1 MKNALYFLL
10 LSISLTSC
18 LKDKG
23 KPVEPY
29 VKRIIYS
36 ETFDTN
42 PNWTQLPSGTVFNPD
57 TNVVRVQNGL
67 LKLTYDQTLI
77 GCAWI
82 GAKYLQTQPLEN
94 SFLDKVDIRVKLN
107 KGYFQDILTYHDT
120 VDALGHPCQ
129 SGTRPSFSNLR
140 LDFNCLDVYFPNTN
154 NGIFQRDSVI
164 DYNNANK
171 VIGKEF
177 EIIYDNG
184 KKKYFIDGIEQAN
197 DNIFINWQNIVNQP
211 LNIEFDLGHLAF
223 LNPRA
228 DELFV
233 DEIEIYTWT
242 GEKK

>member
-1 MKNALYFLL
+1 MKNAIFFLL
-10 LSISLTSC
+10 LSIALTTC
-18 LKDKG
+18 TKEKG
-23 KPVEPY
+23 KLPEPY

-42 PNWTQLPSGTVFNPD
+42 PNWTPLPSGTIFNPD

-82 GAKYLQTQPLEN
+82 GAQYRQTQPLEN
-94 SFLDKVDIRVKLN
+94 SFLDKVGIRVKLN
-107 KGYFQDILTYHDT
+107 NGFFQYIETYHDT

-129 SGTRPSFSNLR
+129 SGTIPSFSDLR
-140 LDFNCLDVYFPNTN
+140 LDFNCLDIWFPNPN
-154 NGIFQRDSVI
+154 NGRFHRDSVI
-164 DYNNANK
+164 DYNIANK
-171 VIGKEF
+171 VTGKEF
-177 EIIYDNG
+177 EIIYDKG
-184 KKKYFIDGIEQAN
+184 KKQCFIDGIEQAT
-197 DNIFINWQNIVNQP
+197 DIVYFNWQNIANQP
-211 LNIEFDLGHLAF
+211 LNIEFDLGHLSF
-223 LNPRA
+223 LNPRV